1 MNTLLKANIRIWVL
15 TGDKKETA
23 LNIGKTCKLIE
34 EIGQNEFDLT
44 FDESSAGNVNYQKR
58 VMQILKDIEVVFVIT
73 CLNEIK

>member
-1 MNTLLKANIRIWVL
+1 M

-44 FDESSAGNVNYQKR
+44 FDETLVNNANYQKR
-58 VMQILKDIEVVFVIT
+58 LTQILKDIETVFVIT
-73 CLNEIK
+73 IY

>member
-1 MNTLLKANIRIWVL
+1 L

-44 FDESSAGNVNYQKR
+44 FDETLVNNANYQKR
-58 VMQILKDIEVVFVIT
+58 LTQILKDIETVFVIT
-73 CLNEIK
+73 IY